1 MMHKIFFG
9 LISLALVVTA
19 GFQLFIG
26 EELRKECG
34 HELMLAPVASGV
46 CLLLSFLFNFL
57 WLRTRGSKRLWL
69 KRAAIF
75 SWTAVITLGVAAAG
89 AALGQAQVYDRAC
102 PALTSTT
109 NFDVLG
115 AMSIL
120 LLVFSVAAPH
130 AYAKKNKKEDKKEL
144 PLTSSEPLRFL

>member
-9 LISLALVVTA
+9 FITLALVTTA

-26 EELRKECG
+26 EELRRECG
-34 HELMLAPVASGV
+34 NELMLAPVTSGV

-75 SWTAVITLGVAAAG
+75 TWTAVITLGVAAAG
-89 AALGQAQVYDRAC
+89 ASLGQAQVYDRAC
-102 PALTSTT
+102 PALSSTAD
-109 NFDVLG
+109 FDVLG
-115 AMSIL
+115 IMSIL

-130 AYAKKNKKEDKKEL
+130 AYAKKNEKESKKEL
-144 PLTSSEPLRFL
+144 PLTSNQPLRFL